1 MLHHRK
7 AIRQMQ
13 FMREIVDRL
22 RVGLANY
29 AENGQEK
36 FPIFYHGDSYWM
48 ESMSVHDI
56 DYDEVLSDIVDTLDK
71 GIKEIVELQEA
82 NHTLRGRV
90 KW

>member
-1 MLHHRK
+1 MLQHRK

-22 RVGLANY
+22 RAGLTNY

-71 GIKEIVELQEA
+71 GIKEIVELQET